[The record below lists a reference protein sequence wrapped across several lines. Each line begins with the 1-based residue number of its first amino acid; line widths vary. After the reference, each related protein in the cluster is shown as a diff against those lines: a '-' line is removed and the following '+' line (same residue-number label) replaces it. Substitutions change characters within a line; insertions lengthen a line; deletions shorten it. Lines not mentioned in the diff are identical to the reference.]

1 VNLFDAVAGN
11 LLSDKFASSDFP
23 LLLEIFLHR
32 FLRYFRNFSEEFCRR
47 VTKRVRAIAFN
58 SGATVA
64 FASNRNG
71 WLQL

>member
-1 VNLFDAVAGN
+1 MPWPEICSPTSSRQAI
-11 LLSDKFASSDFP
+11 SASSRKF
-23 LLLEIFLHR
+23 FLHR
-32 FLRYFRNFSEEFCRR
+32 FLRYFRYFSEEFCRR

>member
-1 VNLFDAVAGN
+1 MPWPEICSPTSSRQAIFRFFW
-11 LLSDKFASSDFP
+11 KF
-23 LLLEIFLHR
+23 FLHR